1 MAVPGAALG
10 RVALTLVAVA
20 YAVAALTLLPPT
32 PTQLTTY
39 GAVSPSVQAL
49 DHLAGLSL
57 LAAGVATA
65 WWGPSWRAGL
75 LLVGAGVLWYAP
87 DWSGWEGGP
96 AVVRGLGTVAA
107 PSLPVLLLLLLLL
120 LAPAGHRRARAIGAA
135 AGTLSLALAVAL
147 VTVDDPLLDQ
157 DCWPTCSSSAFL
169 VAADPSL
176 AGLLTAGAAVTW
188 AVVSGGA
195 AVAAGVRWWRA
206 TVAARRWQ
214 GGLLGAVVLAG
225 AAELAFAVAT
235 LLDQES
241 AASPLFVT
249 LHVVRALAWTVVAV
263 TSGRTTW
270 RHLTRRHALAVL
282 VRDLEVDDLGR
293 SLTAV
298 LRDGSGD
305 HDVEVVYPV
314 GIDGRHVTADG
325 LPATADAGRGR
336 VATRLVHGDEV
347 LAVVVHDPTVLPVPV
362 LEASLGPAAR
372 LALENDRLS
381 AERLARVHDV
391 RDSRRRIVA
400 AGDEARRRL
409 ERDLHDGAQQ
419 SLLALSSAVAVARAT
434 ARRSDERVAVAELDR
449 GVDEAGAALAAL
461 RRLADGIHPA
471 VLTAS
476 GLGPAL
482 RSLADRAPIPVEL
495 ELLTTDR
502 FPPSLELAAYSLVV
516 GALDEARDQAHD
528 GTASLVVRVLR
539 ASSLLVV
546 EVDGAGRQLPASVL
560 DRAGA
565 LGGQVVATARGV
577 RLELP
582 CAS

>member
-1 MAVPGAALG
+1 MG
-10 RVALTLVAVA
+10 
-20 YAVAALTLLPPT
+20 
-32 PTQLTTY
+32 
-39 GAVSPSVQAL
+39 
-49 DHLAGLSL
+49 
-57 LAAGVATA
+57 
-65 WWGPSWRAGL
+65 
-75 LLVGAGVLWYAP
+75 
-87 DWSGWEGGP
+87 
-96 AVVRGLGTVAA
+96 
-107 PSLPVLLLLLLLL
+107 
-120 LAPAGHRRARAIGAA
+120 
-135 AGTLSLALAVAL
+135 L

-214 GGLLGAVVLAG
+214 GGVLGAVVLTG

-241 AASPLFVT
+241 AASSLFVT

-305 HDVEVVYPV
+305 HEVEVVYPV

-419 SLLALSSAVAVARAT
+419 SLLALSSAVAVARRDGAALGRAGRRGR
-434 ARRSDERVAVAELDR
+434 ARPWRRR
-449 GVDEAGAALAAL
+449 GGRGPRGAAAAGGRHPPRGADGVRARPGPALPGRPGADPGRAGAAHHRPVPAEPRA
-461 RRLADGIHPA
+461 RRLLARRR
-471 VLTAS
+471 
-476 GLGPAL
+476 GP
-482 RSLADRAPIPVEL
+482 
-495 ELLTTDR
+495 
-502 FPPSLELAAYSLVV
+502 
-516 GALDEARDQAHD
+516 
-528 GTASLVVRVLR
+528 
-539 ASSLLVV
+539 
-546 EVDGAGRQLPASVL
+546 GAG
-560 DRAGA
+560 AGTRRTT
-565 LGGQVVATARGV
+565 G
-577 RLELP
+577 P
-582 CAS
+582 WSCAS